1 MNRSGAVKIKFFLE
15 MDRILSSKDSMS
27 PSEILETDIAALNLS
42 RNSEAENNNNL
53 EPDAIASGSNC
64 QQETPSRQTVF
75 RSELIAI
82 DEALRIIKTMTS
94 PDEIWI
100 LCDSRSAIQHLSDW
114 TNVGDKTSVSILK
127 NLKELSQQHEI
138 YFQWIPS
145 HIGLFGNDTADLL
158 AKEGVTENLMSRRTL
173 TFSEIFLKRNL

>member
-1 MNRSGAVKIKFFLE
+1 MQIYTDG
-15 MDRILSSKDSMS
+15 SKD
-27 PSEILETDIAALNLS
+27 EQKLAV
-42 RNSEAENNNNL
+42 
-53 EPDAIASGSNC
+53 ASLLIVLIISKLGIR
-64 QQETPSRQTVF
+64 TFVLFF

-127 NLKELSQQHEI
+127 ILKN
-138 YFQWIPS
+138 FPS
-145 HIGLFGNDTADLL
+145 NMRFTSNGFHLTL
-158 AKEGVTENLMSRRTL
+158 VWQL
-173 TFSEIFLKRNL
+173 TF